1 VVVGFRLIAALL
13 LLGAGGLMILDGVV
27 VAASNNAVGGIALGL
42 LGFVVLGG
50 SVWLLRATYERL
62 RQ

>member
-1 VVVGFRLIAALL
+1 
-13 LLGAGGLMILDGVV
+13 MILDGVV